1 MTPTA
6 PPGRDDRETTTAT
19 APDPGAGPRTDQHP
33 AIAETPLPV
42 ADDKGLLDRV
52 VFTVSAVLALAFVA
66 WGFLSPSG
74 LGSASGTALTW
85 IEANLGWLFVTL
97 ASAFVVYVLWLAARK
112 DGPVPPG
119 RGDRGAG
126 VRALSWVAV

>member
-19 APDPGAGPRTDQHP
+19 PPGPDAGPRTDQHP

-97 ASAFVVYVLWLAARK
+97 ALAFVVYVCGWRPASTAVSRWAATTRRRSS
-112 DGPVPPG
+112 GPP
-119 RGDRGAG
+119 RGSR
-126 VRALSWVAV
+126 